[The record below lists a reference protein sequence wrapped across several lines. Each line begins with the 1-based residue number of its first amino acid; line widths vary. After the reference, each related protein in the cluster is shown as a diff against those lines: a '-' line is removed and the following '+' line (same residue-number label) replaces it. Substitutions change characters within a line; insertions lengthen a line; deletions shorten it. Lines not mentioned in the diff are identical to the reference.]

1 MMECFSFFITFFG
14 LGFATLNRLL
24 KDATVLAPGQ
34 KSVTFM
40 TPFNSDWC
48 WSNRTHNIKANEVWA
63 ETNVMSELTIPVS
76 LDKMVDCMITE
87 MNKDVMRYNSP
98 SGDHAFEYQK
108 SLRNSYYFFTF
119 SQLHSQVHT

>member
-1 MMECFSFFITFFG
+1 M
-14 LGFATLNRLL
+14 NRLL

-76 LDKMVDCMITE
+76 LDKMIDCMILE
-87 MNKDVMRYNSP
+87 MNEDVMRYNSP

-108 SLRNSYYFFTF
+108 SFFQIKTWCQKSSFCANDVFVKKLRKMVWNQSRF
-119 SQLHSQVHT
+119 